1 MMQYPIIAS
10 LITFILLLAFLRT
23 PLVRFAL
30 DQPNERSLHEKAIPR
45 TGGLALM
52 TGVLA
57 ALVLMSVEWV
67 WVAAIGVLMTVSLA
81 DDIWR
86 ISARY
91 RLLSHLFVSAM
102 FVLQLVPDATVIMG
116 VLLVIALAWMS
127 NLYNFMDG
135 SDGLAGGMAVFGFG
149 FYALTAYL
157 ANDMEIALMASCV
170 VAASI
175 AFLCFNFHPARI
187 FMGDAGSIPL
197 GFMAGG
203 LGIYGYTQGTW
214 PYWFP
219 VALFSP
225 FIVDA
230 SVTLLKRALRGERIS
245 QAHRS
250 HYYQRIIQ
258 MGSGHLKTALAAYVL
273 MAGVGLSAFFCLYQS
288 SIFTYVTLSLWALI
302 YLGLMGWVDHRWTAN
317 QRG

>member
-1 MMQYPIIAS
+1 MKYPIIAC
-10 LITFILLLAFLRT
+10 LITFILLLTFLRT
-23 PLVRFAL
+23 RLVRFAL

-52 TGVLA
+52 MGVLTA
-57 ALVLMSVEWV
+57 FILMSVSWI
-67 WVAAIGVLMTVSLA
+67 WIAAISLLMIVSLA
-81 DDIWR
+81 DDVWTL
-86 ISARY
+86 SARH
-91 RLLSHLFVSAM
+91 RLLFHLLVSTL
-102 FVLQLVPDATVIMG
+102 FIWQLVPHTPVLII
-116 VLLVIALAWMS
+116 VLLVLALAWMS

-157 ANDMEIALMASCV
+157 ANDMEIALMAACV
-170 VAASI
+170 LTAS
-175 AFLCFNFHPARI
+175 ASFLCFNFHPARI

-203 LGIYGYTQGTW
+203 LGIYGYMQGTW

-250 HYYQRIIQ
+250 HYYQRIVQ
-258 MGSGHLKTALAAYVL
+258 MGFGHLKTALAAYLL

-288 SIFTYVTLSLWALI
+288 SMFTYVTLSLWVLI
-302 YLGLMGWVDHRWTAN
+302 YLALMCWVDYRWRAS
-317 QRG
+317 QRD